1 VIIIP
6 SKLTYDKHLVL
17 FQSTRK
23 GGLSKGAYASCN
35 MSISTDDN
43 QISVEK
49 NREILFAS
57 LDISQNNL
65 AEAVQTHS
73 ANIEKIDKPGIYNNC
88 DALITDEKG
97 LYLSIQTADC
107 LPILIW
113 DNSNRAIGAI
123 HSGWWGTEKFIL
135 KKTIDGLVANYNS
148 DVSNL
153 NLYIGTGMTQKY
165 FEVGQEFQSIFDS
178 KYVCMHDS
186 KLFMDNVMANY
197 DQAIASGILKSNI
210 EVSPYCSFGDEDL
223 FYSYRRD
230 KGVTGRNIAVIGWWQ

>member
-1 VIIIP
+1 MV
-6 SKLTYDKHLVL
+6 
-17 FQSTRK
+17 
-23 GGLSKGAYASCN
+23 GNG
-35 MSISTDDN
+35 
-43 QISVEK
+43 
-49 NREILFAS
+49 
-57 LDISQNNL
+57 
-65 AEAVQTHS
+65 
-73 ANIEKIDKPGIYNNC
+73 
-88 DALITDEKG
+88 
-97 LYLSIQTADC
+97 
-107 LPILIW
+107 
-113 DNSNRAIGAI
+113 
-123 HSGWWGTEKFIL
+123 KFIL